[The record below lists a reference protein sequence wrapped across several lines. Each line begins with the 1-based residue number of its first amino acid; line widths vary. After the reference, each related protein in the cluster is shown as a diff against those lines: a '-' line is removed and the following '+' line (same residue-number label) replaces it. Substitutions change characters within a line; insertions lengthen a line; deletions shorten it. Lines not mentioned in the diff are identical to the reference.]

1 MMFILHRDPD
11 NKIQKIPYAV
21 LQVSALAD
29 AEELTVQTGD
39 GCVLLCRNVLTTR
52 EAVGTIAHLYEA
64 IDSLM
69 EQLVDA
75 SKEAA
80 SELEDGPD
88 PLEELDE
95 NVLDD
100 LLACG
105 ADPDGLRL
113 LLALEEESEDE

>member
-1 MMFILHRDPD
+1 M
-11 NKIQKIPYAV
+11 
-21 LQVSALAD
+21 
-29 AEELTVQTGD
+29 
-39 GCVLLCRNVLTTR
+39 
-52 EAVGTIAHLYEA
+52 GTIAHLYEA

-80 SELEDGPD
+80 SELEDAPD
-88 PLEELDE
+88 PLEEVDE